1 MPKDTHYNDYETE
14 VTPSDIVV
22 GTNTDEEGSY
32 IENEEFRNKE
42 NFTYPFKEIKKI
54 QLTNLIYNT
63 LNYLKANTVLTGS
76 NPSDD
81 TDTSGN
87 INSSPKRLIDNDNEI
102 QKGLQNTQETV
113 NSILDS
119 FGELYTKAQTAIELI
134 NSLLDDKGN
143 IIDIGMVLDALRA
156 RDYIEGGEIDFA
168 LSRKADLDENN
179 KIEVSQLP
187 ALAITD
193 VFTVD
198 SIEEML
204 ELNAQK
210 GDHCYIASG
219 TDSGEV
225 YILIEDNPKLL
236 DNWKI
241 IESMSGVNKN
251 MRFVEENDGR
261 KGVIFVNDV
270 VFKKR
275 VEFVGAVYS
284 QVSAYSSRSK
294 KNRILK
300 YEEDTDLIKSAVDYI
315 NDIQVVSYYYNDEN
329 YLNEKQDKYIGFIA
343 DREEEK
349 PTPEI
354 FTGKNHDK
362 MILQSSIGMCIKAI
376 QELSKDINTIKQDI
390 DYIKQ
395 NIK

>member
-14 VTPSDIVV
+14 VTPSDTVV

-113 NSILDS
+113 NLILDS

-300 YEEDTDLIKSAVDYI
+300 YEEDTELKKSAVDYI

>member
-300 YEEDTDLIKSAVDYI
+300 YEEDTELKKSAVDYI

>member
-14 VTPSDIVV
+14 VTPSDTVV

-102 QKGLQNTQETV
+102 QKGLKNTQETV
-113 NSILDS
+113 NLILDS

-251 MRFVEENDGR
+251 MIFVEENDGR

-284 QVSAYSSRSK
+284 QISAYSSRSK

-300 YEEDTDLIKSAVDYI
+300 YEEDTELKKSAVDYI
-315 NDIQVVSYYYNDEN
+315 NDIQVV
-329 YLNEKQDKYIGFIA
+329 K
-343 DREEEK
+343 
-349 PTPEI
+349 
-354 FTGKNHDK
+354 
-362 MILQSSIGMCIKAI
+362 
-376 QELSKDINTIKQDI
+376 
-390 DYIKQ
+390 
-395 NIK
+395 

>member
-143 IIDIGMVLDALRA
+143 IIDIG
-156 RDYIEGGEIDFA
+156 I
-168 LSRKADLDENN
+168 N
-179 KIEVSQLP
+179 
-187 ALAITD
+187 
-193 VFTVD
+193 
-198 SIEEML
+198 
-204 ELNAQK
+204 
-210 GDHCYIASG
+210 
-219 TDSGEV
+219 
-225 YILIEDNPKLL
+225 ILKP
-236 DNWKI
+236 KI
-241 IESMSGVNKN
+241 I
-251 MRFVEENDGR
+251 
-261 KGVIFVNDV
+261 
-270 VFKKR
+270 
-275 VEFVGAVYS
+275 
-284 QVSAYSSRSK
+284 
-294 KNRILK
+294 
-300 YEEDTDLIKSAVDYI
+300 
-315 NDIQVVSYYYNDEN
+315 
-329 YLNEKQDKYIGFIA
+329 
-343 DREEEK
+343 
-349 PTPEI
+349 
-354 FTGKNHDK
+354 
-362 MILQSSIGMCIKAI
+362 
-376 QELSKDINTIKQDI
+376 
-390 DYIKQ
+390 
-395 NIK
+395 

>member
-143 IIDIGMVLDALRA
+143 IIDIGMVLDDLRA

-251 MRFVEENDGR
+251 MIFVEENDGR

-300 YEEDTDLIKSAVDYI
+300 YEEDTELKKSAVDYI